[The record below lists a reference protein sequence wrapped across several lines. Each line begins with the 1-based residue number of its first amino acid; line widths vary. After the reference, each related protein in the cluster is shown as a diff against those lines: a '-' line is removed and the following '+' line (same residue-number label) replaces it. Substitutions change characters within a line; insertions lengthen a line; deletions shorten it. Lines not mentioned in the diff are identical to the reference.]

1 MIGLMSNLFVRKMR
15 RRIMGYTKKR
25 IYFIIPLSLF
35 LFLSQVSLPVPRMQ
49 VESTPFDLRNDP
61 EVEKIIEEF
70 RSSIPEILKKEK
82 DLPGL
87 SIALVDRKG
96 AVWTEGFGYT
106 DKTRSRPV
114 NASTIF
120 SIQSMSKTFTATGIM
135 MASQEGLLDLDAPI
149 KNYLPDFRIQTRFDE
164 RPLEKITLR
173 HLLSHKAGF
182 THEAPVGNN
191 YETNSPSLEAHVQ
204 SISDT
209 WLRYPVGTRYS
220 YSNLGIDLA
229 GYILQVASEKPFEAY
244 MEENLFVPLGM
255 RNSSFDV
262 EVVRQNKNRAIGHSR
277 PFEKVPLSIPMIPA
291 GSVYSSAED
300 MAKFIQFH
308 MNKGKFDNKSLL
320 KPALID
326 EMHTIPHPLNGQK
339 AGYALGISKSFF
351 YLNKRKL
358 LSLDHGG
365 GGFGFLSVMRWFP
378 ELGFGIVILSNS
390 VNHNNVHRNLAN
402 QIIDKIIALKSNG
415 KPTQPSLRSRKDIA
429 PIKMSPDALKNLA
442 GYYEGRGLAFQ
453 LKIEDGRLGIELMKK
468 FYPLTFYSDNQASTE
483 TYDYKFI
490 LNENGRPSYLIRFYD
505 GLNLDY
511 IDGPGDKSG
520 PNKPEWEKYLG
531 TYRNRIY
538 GKLRG
543 IHRVHIKNGHLYFDR
558 LKLVEEHQ
566 PGLFFS
572 STGEALDFRV
582 EIPTWR
588 NIKLE
593 KVS

>member
-1 MIGLMSNLFVRKMR
+1 MEHA
-15 RRIMGYTKKR
+15 KKR
-25 IYFIIPLSLF
+25 IHFIILISLLLFHSLSS
-35 LFLSQVSLPVPRMQ
+35 LSVPRIQ
-49 VESTPFDLRNDP
+49 ARSSPVDLRNDP
-61 EVEKIIEEF
+61 EVEKIIKEF
-70 RSSIPEILKKEK
+70 RSRIPEILKKEK

-106 DKTRSRPV
+106 DKTRSRRV
-114 NASTIF
+114 NTSTIF

-135 MASQEGLLDLDAPI
+135 MASQEGLLDLNIPI
-149 KNYLPDFRIQTRFDE
+149 KTYLHDFRIQTRFDE
-164 RPLEKITLR
+164 RPLEKITLK

-182 THEAPVGNN
+182 SHEAPVGNN
-191 YETNSPSLEAHVQ
+191 YETNSPSLEAHVK

-229 GYILQVASEKPFEAY
+229 GYILQVTAKKPFETY
-244 MEENLFVPLGM
+244 MQENLFGPLGM
-255 RNSSFDV
+255 KNSSFDV

-277 PFEKVPLSIPMIPA
+277 AFKKVPLAIPMIPA
-291 GSVYSSAED
+291 GSVYSNAED

-308 MNKGKFDNKSLL
+308 LNKGKFDNKSLL
-320 KPALID
+320 KTTHID
-326 EMHTIPHPLNGQK
+326 AMYTIPYPLDGQK

-351 YLNKRKL
+351 YLNERKL

-365 GGFGFLSVMRWFP
+365 GGFGFLSVMRWIP
-378 ELGFGIVILSNS
+378 ELGLGIVILTNS
-390 VNHNNVHRNLAN
+390 VSHNNVHGNLAN

-415 KPTQPSLRSRKDIA
+415 KPTQPSLRSRKEGA
-429 PIKMSPDALKNLA
+429 PIKLSPDALKNLA
-442 GYYEGRGLAFQ
+442 GSYGGRGSTLQ
-453 LKIEDGRLGIELMKK
+453 LKIKDDRLGIELMKK
-468 FYPLTFYSDNQASTE
+468 FYPLTFYSDNEASTE

-490 LNENGRPSYLIRFYD
+490 LNESGRPSYLIRFYD
-505 GLNLDY
+505 SSNWDY
-511 IDGPGDKSG
+511 NDGPGDKPG
-520 PNKPEWEKYLG
+520 PNKPEWKKYLG
-531 TYRNRIY
+531 TYRFKQY

-543 IHRVHIKNGHLYFDR
+543 THRVHAKDGYMYFDR
-558 LKLVEEHQ
+558 LRLVEEHQ

-572 STGEALDFRV
+572 STGEALDFRD

-593 KVS
+593 QQYPLIKRN